1 MSNNLIKT
9 IEQKI
14 KLAFAVSIGA
24 FVSSIIISTLAFSY
38 ASKMI
43 TQEKKQIYVLNN
55 NIPLV
60 ATRSNIEDNREAEYK
75 AHISA
80 FHDFFFSFPPD
91 NDYISSQLKK
101 AMYLIDASG
110 VQQYNSLKEKGF
122 FTSVVSTS
130 STITTQMDSIK
141 LDLNSM
147 HWIYYGKQKID
158 RPSMITV
165 RSLVTEG
172 YVKDIPRSFNNP
184 HGVLITNW
192 KTIENKDIQSNAK
205 KIF

>member
-1 MSNNLIKT
+1 MNFNLIKSV
-9 IEQKI
+9 EGKI

-24 FVSSIIISTLAFSY
+24 FLTAIIISIVSFSY
-38 ASKMI
+38 AAKMI
-43 TQEKKQIYVLNN
+43 TLEKKQIYVLNN

-60 ATRSNIEDNREAEYK
+60 ATRINIEDNREAEYK
-75 AHISA
+75 AHIAA
-80 FHDFFFSFPPD
+80 FHDYFFSFPPD
-91 NDYISSQLKK
+91 NDYISTQLKK

-130 STITTQMDSIK
+130 STITTQMDSIN

-147 HWIYYGKQKID
+147 HWVYYGKEKID

-172 YVKDIPRSFNNP
+172 FVKDIPRSFNNP

-192 KTIENKDIQSNAK
+192 KTIENKDILSNAK

>member
-1 MSNNLIKT
+1 MTNNLIKT
-9 IEQKI
+9 IEGKI
-14 KLAFAVSIGA
+14 KLAFAVSA
-24 FVSSIIISTLAFSY
+24 AALLTSIIISVISFSY

-43 TQEKKQIYVLNN
+43 AQEKKQIYVLNN
-55 NIPLV
+55 NIPLI

-75 AHISA
+75 AHVAA
-80 FHDFFFSFPPD
+80 FHDYFFSFPPD
-91 NDYISSQLKK
+91 NDYISIQLKK

-130 STITTQMDSIK
+130 STITTQMDSIN

-147 HWIYYGKQKID
+147 HWIYYGKEKID

-165 RSLVTEG
+165 RSLITEG
-172 YVKDIPRSFNNP
+172 YLKDIPRSFNNP

-192 KTIENKDIQSNAK
+192 KTIENKDIESDAK